1 MTREELH
8 ALVDA
13 QFDELDALQKE
24 PTFLA
29 YEQKFAQVWTTL
41 GGEVL
46 QATIGQLPDNPRKKT
61 NVKPGLGK

>member
-13 QFDELDALQKE
+13 QFDGLEALQQE

-29 YEQKFAQVWTTL
+29 YEQKFAQIWATL
-41 GGEVL
+41 GCDVL
-46 QATIGQLPDNPRKKT
+46 QATVGQAPQNPRKKT
-61 NVKPGLGK
+61 SVKPDSEA

>member
-13 QFDELDALQKE
+13 QFEQLQALQLE

-29 YEQKFAQVWTTL
+29 YEQQFTHIWTILGGQVLEATL
-41 GGEVL
+41 GK
-46 QATIGQLPDNPRKKT
+46 TPKNPRKKT
-61 NVKPGLGK
+61 PVKPGLDS